1 MLWGDKP
8 YRSLDYELK
17 RQFGKK
23 VYKLALDGGMTC
35 PNRDGT
41 VGQGLYSY
49 FEEEDSVTK
58 GNLLIYLQEQIG
70 RVRGVRGSQRTGSGC
85 MAAD

>member
-35 PNRDGT
+35 TNRDGT
-41 VGQGLYSY
+41 CGWG
-49 FEEEDSVTK
+49 
-58 GNLLIYLQEQIG
+58 G
-70 RVRGVRGSQRTGSGC
+70 
-85 MAAD
+85 